1 MKKINNN
8 TVFYIYLS
16 VIYVFSLWL
25 SIWIISDLKI
35 VFLLIV
41 SLIFILTSIGY
52 LTYII
57 LFNPTLYQEK
67 DCLKIKRPL
76 RTNLGIKLSE
86 IISLEK
92 VGFPFGLS
100 PMHGVAFIKYKI
112 VIREN
117 SIEKSF
123 LFYDTLAN
131 SKNISEFAGQIK
143 KETPFFRNDL

>member
-76 RTNLGIKLSE
+76 RTDLEIRLSE
-86 IISLEK
+86 IILLEK

-143 KETPFFRNDL
+143 KENPFFRNDL

>member
-1 MKKINNN
+1 
-8 TVFYIYLS
+8 
-16 VIYVFSLWL
+16 
-25 SIWIISDLKI
+25 
-35 VFLLIV
+35 LIV

-143 KETPFFRNDL
+143 KENPFFRNDL

>member
-100 PMHGVAFIKYKI
+100 PMHGVGFGKYKI

-143 KETPFFRNDL
+143 KEN